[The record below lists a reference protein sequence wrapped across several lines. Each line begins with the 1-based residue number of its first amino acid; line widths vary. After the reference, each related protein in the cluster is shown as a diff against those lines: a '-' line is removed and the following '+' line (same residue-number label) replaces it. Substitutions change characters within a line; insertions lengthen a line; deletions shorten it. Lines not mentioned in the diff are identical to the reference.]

1 MMEKG
6 QKGPFYVFS
15 NAAVESLQ
23 TTEDTVE
30 NALENLGI
38 LFGDNEINGAMRA

>member
-38 LFGDNEINGAMRA
+38 LFDDNEIKNS